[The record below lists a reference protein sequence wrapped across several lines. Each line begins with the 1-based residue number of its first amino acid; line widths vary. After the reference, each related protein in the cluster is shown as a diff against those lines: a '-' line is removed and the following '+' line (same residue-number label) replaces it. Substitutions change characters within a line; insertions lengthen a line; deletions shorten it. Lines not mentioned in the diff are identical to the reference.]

1 MSTTDVANCI
11 GWAAGLGIRW
21 ITVWDV
27 DGTVSPP
34 ALLSSPH
41 SPSRVRLFCLSVSLF
56 LVNACAQHVGTLTHD
71 HICTHSGKLKRDS
84 ARLEK
89 FATVACAAEGIEPV
103 EYRVGGVGHR
113 GRTEGVPTNPDCGVV
128 ITVLSQCDGRSDIAH
143 AARGVAGAYR
153 RGELEDSDLNK
164 LYPDGFAGWLGVDLP
179 QLDLV
184 FKCGEI
190 DALAGLLPWH
200 ISVAEIIK
208 FGSHHGIQKE
218 GFISGMGV
226 FAGSDRRFGR

>member
-1 MSTTDVANCI
+1 M
-11 GWAAGLGIRW
+11 
-21 ITVWDV
+21 
-27 DGTVSPP
+27 
-34 ALLSSPH
+34 
-41 SPSRVRLFCLSVSLF
+41 
-56 LVNACAQHVGTLTHD
+56 
-71 HICTHSGKLKRDS
+71 
-84 ARLEK
+84 
-89 FATVACAAEGIEPV
+89 
-103 EYRVGGVGHR
+103 GGVGHR
-113 GRTEGVPTNPDCGVV
+113 GRTEGVPTNPDRGVV